1 MRQKRSRKYLPKHK
15 KASNVRPLDI
25 INVSIAIV
33 ALISQPP
40 SAKVDGL

>member
-25 INVSIAIV
+25 INVAIAIV
-33 ALISQPP
+33 TLIIKILEWLSE
-40 SAKVDGL
+40 

>member
-1 MRQKRSRKYLPKHK
+1 MRRKRSRKYFPKHK

-33 ALISQPP
+33 TLIIKILEWLSE
-40 SAKVDGL
+40 